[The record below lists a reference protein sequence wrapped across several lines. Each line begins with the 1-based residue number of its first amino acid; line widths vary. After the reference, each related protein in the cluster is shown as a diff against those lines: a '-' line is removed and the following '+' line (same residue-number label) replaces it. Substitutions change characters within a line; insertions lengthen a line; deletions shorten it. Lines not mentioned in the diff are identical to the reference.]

1 MADFLLLL
9 NFVVF
14 IPFLLFVS
22 FLVTRTLHKFYI
34 NPVLNRLPDLY
45 EDEQTETNISFYRKA
60 LNNLNFSYYGDFE
73 IKCITRVDLISSIYF
88 NESLSVVAYINRD
101 KTNKRIWFEFSTY
114 FSDGTEVNS
123 IDKNMRVSNVVTGKH
138 TYLYPE
144 VFPQDLLKFHLKK
157 VEEFNKNPVWENNFE
172 NLIIKSIVQ
181 DNAGKIEKGYLTPD
195 KKGEFLKISLE
206 YFFKGAVSELSTN
219 TNIVPL
225 TEYSG
230 EIENNAIITKEWPK
244 FPKYIIAAYFLAHLA
259 APVYKYFF
267 MHPDP
272 AGYFIFL
279 WLFVLIIS
287 TFFGFLSK
295 EPSLKN
301 IVSFILYFLLMVILV
316 PVMLWSEHVPV
327 SIMFLQ
333 FALTIVVYNQRKGK
347 EPSKKM
353 NPFVYLILP
362 LMVVSMFYQ
371 IKFLNYFYNFI
382 TINPEKVH
390 SITLYDYEKGEN
402 FKKNEPILVIEDR
415 NQIKK
420 VVNSLIDTTPYS
432 PNHESIQKPILAE
445 VVHDGKVSH
454 LLLGKGNSANN
465 DVVWIEF
472 IEISQNNYSG
482 LSSNGV
488 YQNKMLFEA
497 LSNLNIEKWKE
508 KEE

>member
-206 YFFKGAVSELSTN
+206 YFFKGAVSDRKS
-219 TNIVPL
+219 
-225 TEYSG
+225 
-230 EIENNAIITKEWPK
+230 
-244 FPKYIIAAYFLAHLA
+244 
-259 APVYKYFF
+259 
-267 MHPDP
+267 
-272 AGYFIFL
+272 
-279 WLFVLIIS
+279 
-287 TFFGFLSK
+287 
-295 EPSLKN
+295 
-301 IVSFILYFLLMVILV
+301 
-316 PVMLWSEHVPV
+316 
-327 SIMFLQ
+327 
-333 FALTIVVYNQRKGK
+333 VV
-347 EPSKKM
+347 
-353 NPFVYLILP
+353 
-362 LMVVSMFYQ
+362 
-371 IKFLNYFYNFI
+371 
-382 TINPEKVH
+382 
-390 SITLYDYEKGEN
+390 
-402 FKKNEPILVIEDR
+402 
-415 NQIKK
+415 
-420 VVNSLIDTTPYS
+420 
-432 PNHESIQKPILAE
+432 
-445 VVHDGKVSH
+445 
-454 LLLGKGNSANN
+454 
-465 DVVWIEF
+465 
-472 IEISQNNYSG
+472 
-482 LSSNGV
+482 
-488 YQNKMLFEA
+488 
-497 LSNLNIEKWKE
+497 
-508 KEE
+508 